1 MEGRGEM
8 RGEEK
13 RRRGLGTEAKRVRNG
28 TEGESEGE
36 VEGMKRSKGGVEG

>member
-1 MEGRGEM
+1 MGER

-13 RRRGLGTEAKRVRNG
+13 KGTEAKRVRNG
-28 TEGESEGE
+28 AEGEGEGE